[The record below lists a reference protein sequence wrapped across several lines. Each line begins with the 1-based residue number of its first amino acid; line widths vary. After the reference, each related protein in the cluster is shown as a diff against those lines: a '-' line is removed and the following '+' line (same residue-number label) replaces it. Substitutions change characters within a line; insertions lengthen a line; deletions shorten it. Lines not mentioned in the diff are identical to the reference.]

1 MKKTYDPR
9 RGPRPGDYGY
19 VMDPTAPVN
28 GLAKVITKPDPHDPG
43 KSFLVEFVESHP
55 LLHSG
60 ANPLLHSG
68 ANRCRN
74 NHGWWIHP
82 EEITPVDMTA
92 EIMRADNHMYC
103 RVGNRMG
110 HAKCDAQ
117 DEFDPVVGAIIAL
130 ARAYRTNP
138 TKAAYKVLQV
148 MSAVPTAGTESQPS
162 AMKIVDGQGHDYG
175 TLGTPTRYRD
185 CHKTPLC
192 VGDRVKIRYGSHEFE
207 TWIVETKTDG
217 QFIMGICMD
226 CDPKTGKVEPG
237 WEITWLRSWKE
248 LQPGEYGGHG
258 LKIVGDEKETPA
270 PKKKRLYLETTYHRR
285 AGDLGGRTDLVDMF
299 GTALRVGDIVQI
311 ISSARGDQGEEPV
324 VAEAPGIN
332 HPFVMGL
339 GGQKFP
345 AGTTVTKDGFAIR
358 KVKSYEELKPGD
370 KLSDGWI
377 TVKEE
382 EV

>member
-1 MKKTYDPR
+1 MNKKTYDPR

-19 VMDPTAPVN
+19 VMDPTAPVQ
-28 GLAKVITKPDPHDPG
+28 GLAKVITKPEPGDPDE
-43 KSFLVEFVESHP
+43 SFLVEFVESHP

-60 ANPLLHSG
+60 G
-68 ANRCRN
+68 DRCRD
-74 NHGWWIHP
+74 NHGWWIRP
-82 EEITPVDMTA
+82 DEITPVDMTA
-92 EIMRADNHMYC
+92 EIMESRGHTYC

-130 ARAYRTNP
+130 ARAYKTNP

-148 MSAVPTAGTESQPS
+148 MSAVPTASTESQPS
-162 AMKIVDGQGHDYG
+162 TMKIVDGQGHDYG

-192 VGDRVKIRYGSHEFE
+192 VGDRVKVRYGSHEFE

-217 QFIMGICMD
+217 QFVMGICMD
-226 CDPKTGKVEPG
+226 CDPKTGKIDTG

-258 LKIVGDEKETPA
+258 LHVAGAA
-270 PKKKRLYLETTYHRR
+270 PKKTKRLYLESSVGKHC
-285 AGDLGGRTDLVDMF
+285 GVLGAPTDLVDLF
-299 GTALRVGDIVQI
+299 NAPLCVGDVVKV
-311 ISSARGDQGEEPV
+311 ISPHGEKGEEPV
-324 VAEAPGIN
+324 VGSSLYVD
-332 HPFVMGL
+332 HPFVMGC
-339 GGQKFP
+339 
-345 AGTTVTKDGFAIR
+345 AGVDFTKPGASEGFAIR
-358 KVKSYEELKPGD
+358 KFKGHEELKLGD
-370 KLSDGWI
+370 TLSDGWI

-382 EV
+382 EYD